1 MNVKLS
7 YLLVGAL
14 AAAGVITSVHANV
27 VEVDGAHV
35 RFFYDTDFW
44 GMGAAVVN
52 GDSITFALDP
62 ALSLTKTAG
71 GSRPQLQSSSE
82 TDSAQ
87 ALTVVAKTGYRVGLG
102 VNTVIGGK
110 YSVATGASNS
120 VGASGT
126 GLLTAGNFRN
136 GAFFSNG
143 KSAAYGGDVSFT
155 SGAGVINETD
165 ALAATG
171 AYRALQASL
180 LLSTSLVLGAPG
192 TSTVA
197 PTSYQYGFTAAQ
209 VTAVP
214 EPVTYGM
221 MLGGL
226 GVLGMVARRRKNA
239 PK

>member
-14 AAAGVITSVHANV
+14 AAAGVMTSAHANV

-44 GMGAAVVN
+44 GLGSAVVN

-71 GSRPQLQSSSE
+71 GSRPQLESSAE
-82 TDSAQ
+82 TDSAK

-110 YSVATGASNS
+110 YSVAAGTSNS
-120 VGASGT
+120 VGASAT

-136 GAFFSNG
+136 GVFFSNG

-155 SGAGVINETD
+155 SGAGVIKETD
-165 ALAATG
+165 TLAATG

-180 LLSTSLVLGAPG
+180 LLSSSLVLGAPG
-192 TSTVA
+192 TSTMA

-209 VTAVP
+209 VAAVP
-214 EPVTYGM
+214 EPATYGM
-221 MLGGL
+221 ILGGL
-226 GVLGMVARRRKNA
+226 GLLGMVARRRKNA